1 MNQSVIV
8 RPYVRL
14 ARESLR
20 DALVLLGDGNP
31 PRATDSL
38 IQAVDALALGLE
50 RLAELVVDP

>member
-1 MNQSVIV
+1 MSVRDYI
-8 RPYVRL
+8 RQ
-14 ARESLR
+14 LR
-20 DALVLLGDGNP
+20 QRTPCAMFFGDGNP